1 MKTEKTEDQDTMEI
15 EQEGS
20 MNTPS
25 SPDCMSVCHG
35 VAQCRDVCHG
45 VAQCRDLCH
54 GVGECGDGPRVVS
67 QFVSTSMFQWPRL
80 TPSMHN
86 IKTGGLELAYLGFSE
101 RSEDPVLSDDRQ
113 EHSDQTE
120 MEVDQKLVQ
129 NSKDEKNDEEENSSV
144 SCHDDLRDIDNSK
157 HQMLENDE
165 NSSEKDFVQD
175 RSGLITEFKSEL
187 LNNNDLESEEQES
200 FGFENPR
207 ISLEDIP
214 DNSNLDVTLESSA
227 NLDVS
232 EDSSDSS
239 YSSACMIEREYHFL
253 IPFNV
258 EFLFFIVHVD
268 VRCYTISLL

>member
-1 MKTEKTEDQDTMEI
+1 MKTEKTELDQDTMEM

-25 SPDCMSVCHG
+25 SPDCLSVCHG
-35 VAQCRDVCHG
+35 VAQCRGVCHG
-45 VAQCRDLCH
+45 VAQCRGVCHGVVQRGGVCH

-101 RSEDPVLSDDRQ
+101 RSEDPVLSNDRQ

-129 NSKDEKNDEEENSSV
+129 NSKDEKNDQEENSNV
-144 SCHDDLRDIDNSK
+144 SCHDDLRDLDNSN
-157 HQMLENDE
+157 HQMLENDQ
-165 NSSEKDFVQD
+165 NSSEKDFAGD
-175 RSGLITEFKSEL
+175 RSSLITEFKSEL
-187 LNNNDLESEEQES
+187 LNNNDLEEQES
-200 FGFENPR
+200 FGFENPP

-214 DNSNLDVTLESSA
+214 DNSNLDDTLESSA

-232 EDSSDSS
+232 EDSSDSRD
-239 YSSACMIEREYHFL
+239 SSPCMIEREYHLSYPLMLSFC
-253 IPFNV
+253 
-258 EFLFFIVHVD
+258 FF
-268 VRCYTISLL
+268 